1 MEQIPQQ
8 LTQWLQDNALAILG
22 WGVLAFV
29 VVRFARPIIHRI
41 LLRVMT
47 VPDANLEGPARAA
60 EVTKRVDT
68 LEDVLSRLVKYAVVI
83 AIVIVAFSLFDLW
96 ALLAGVGILAAGLT
110 LAGQP
115 IVLDYLTGMLLL
127 FEGPFYIGDV
137 VTINGVQGT
146 VEEIGLRRTT
156 VRDVSGTV
164 HSIANGEMRITSNM
178 TRYYAHAVV
187 DIVGVPA
194 ADVEKAIEVMNAVG
208 VEIAAD
214 EEWKDSFLETP
225 TYRST
230 IAFTD
235 LGVTLRMSGRVVPSD
250 RWRVA
255 SEMRRRLSLG
265 LSKAGVAP
273 NHRLL
278 SPMPTDAQAGGTGA
292 PPSPMA

>member
-1 MEQIPQQ
+1 MEAVPQQ
-8 LTQWLQDNALAILG
+8 ALQWLQDNALAILG
-22 WGVLAFV
+22 WGVLALL

-41 LLRVMT
+41 LVRVMS
-47 VPDANLEGPARAA
+47 VQAAQLEGPARAA

-83 AIVIVAFSLFDLW
+83 AVVIVAFSLFDLW
-96 ALLAGVGILAAGLT
+96 ALLAGLGILAAGLT
-110 LAGQP
+110 LAGQS
-115 IVLDYLTGMLLL
+115 IVLDYLTGILLL

-156 VRDVSGTV
+156 LRDVSGTV

-187 DIVGVPA
+187 DIVGVPVP
-194 ADVEKAIEVMNAVG
+194 DVEKAIEVMNTVG
-208 VEIAAD
+208 TELAAD
-214 EEWKDSFLETP
+214 EEWKDSFLEAP

-230 IAFTD
+230 LAFTD
-235 LGVTLRMSGRVVPSD
+235 LGVTLRMGGRVVPSD

-255 SEMRRRLSLG
+255 SEMRRRLSVG
-265 LSKAGVAP
+265 LAQAGVAP

-278 SPMPTDAQAGGTGA
+278 SPIPSETVMGSDAAA
-292 PPSPMA
+292 PPMP